1 LCVQK
6 WSYLLSSDAF
16 WKFSL
21 CEIYNKFSGRI
32 ITISQPQTKPFIH
45 EVQTDFG
52 SFLQASFII
61 KLWAHFLDFCVQKW
75 SCLLLIQTHFGNCGF
90 ARFMKKVLGT
100 FSRFMRPKSK
110 RFAVEF
116 RHILEVLRIRG
127 WQKDFWAYFH
137 DFCVQKRSSLPW
149 SSDGFQKFSPCKLHK
164 KDMGAFSQFLRPKMK
179 LFALKFKWILEVF
192 AWWG

>member
-1 LCVQK
+1 MGTFSRFLRPKMKLFAVD
-6 WSYLLSSDAF
+6 SDAF
-16 WKFSL
+16 WKLWL
-21 CEIYNKFSGRI
+21 CQVYEEGFGYIFTIY
-32 ITISQPQTKPFIH
+32 
-45 EVQTDFG
+45 
-52 SFLQASFII
+52 ASKIE
-61 KLWAHFLDFCVQKW
+61 
-75 SCLLLIQTHFGNCGF
+75 
-90 ARFMKKVLGT
+90 
-100 FSRFMRPKSK
+100 
-110 RFAVEF
+110 AVCC
-116 RHILEVLRIRG
+116 LEVLRIRG